1 MNILNLS
8 LRYYPASGGAED
20 LNKSVT
26 EKLSKRGYNFSV
38 FSTRLKDHIANLNFI
53 PSAADHEYD
62 DKNNIRRFKTI
73 KIPKTVYHIIPGFLT
88 AGMSLKNIDLIHSWT
103 MMYFPA
109 ISGLLL
115 KLLKNKPLILNP
127 IVDEN
132 NLIHRKLYSD
142 TFGKLTVSRADCIS
156 VLTRYSI
163 EVLNKYGFKFKNYE
177 IIPAGVDISEFNE
190 SLEKSG
196 FINNNKFNLLFAG
209 RLARGKGIDVLL
221 KSMKIL
227 DSEKI
232 QIHLNI
238 AGPDFGDFQRL
249 KKMSEELGLIDNIT
263 FCGKLDRI
271 ELVKLFKSSNAF
283 ILPSRYEAFGIVLIE
298 AMAAGIPVI
307 GSNISAIPFVIDNE
321 KTGLL
326 FEPDNSQELADKIKL
341 LINRPDIVST
351 LVDNAAA
358 KVEREYNW
366 EKVISKYSMLYEK
379 FR

>member
-20 LNKSVT
+20 LNKNIT
-26 EKLSKRGYNFSV
+26 EKLSGKGYNFSI
-38 FSTRLKDHIANLNFI
+38 FSTYLKDHIANLDFI
-53 PSAADHEYD
+53 PSASEQEYD
-62 DKNNIRRFKTI
+62 NKNNIKRFKTF
-73 KIPKTVYHIIPGFLT
+73 KIPKTVYHIAPGFLT
-88 AGMSLKNIDLIHSWT
+88 AGICLKNIDLIHSWT

-109 ISGLLL
+109 LSGLIL

-163 EVLNKYGFKFKNYE
+163 DVLNKFGFKCKNFE

-190 SLEKSG
+190 MFDRSRFVK
-196 FINNNKFNLLFAG
+196 IDKFNLLFAG
-209 RLARGKGIDVLL
+209 RLAHGKGIDTLI
-221 KSMKIL
+221 KSVKIL
-227 DSEKI
+227 DSEKK

-238 AGPDFGDFQRL
+238 AGPDFGDFERL
-249 KKMSEELGLIDNIT
+249 KKLTEELELTDKIT
-263 FCGKLDRI
+263 FCGKLDRN
-271 ELVKLFKSSNAF
+271 ELVKLFKCSDVF

-307 GSNISAIPFVIDNE
+307 GSNISAIPFVIDDE

-326 FEPDNSQELADKIKL
+326 FEPDNFYELADKIKL
-341 LINRPDIVST
+341 LINRSDLVSAFVKT
-351 LVDNAAA
+351 AAQ
-358 KVEREYNW
+358 KVEMEYNW

-379 FR
+379 FK